1 MSDGRK
7 SPRTATNP
15 GTQPRTPSSPGM
27 PRTPTDPGT
36 LRVMSAARTAPL
48 QKGKQDGALG
58 QRLAGEAS
66 NQALNALS
74 ILKEFA
80 GDFRQR
86 DRFFKY
92 KASIVAGWLALTV
105 ASFAIA
111 CPGSSVQTGDMD
123 ARLVLSDKLD
133 RPSIT
138 IWNESK
144 EAWKD
149 VTLIVNGQYRAA
161 VPSVGAGE
169 FITITPK
176 QLMGTSG
183 AAPADLR
190 FNTLEMRSSDD
201 SANLTEDLL
210 NEWKRLLGP
219 K

>member
-1 MSDGRK
+1 MSEGRK
-7 SPRTATNP
+7 SPSTAAPT
-15 GTQPRTPSSPGM
+15 GSQPRTPTNPGM
-27 PRTPTDPGT
+27 PRTPTSPGM
-36 LRVMSAARTAPL
+36 RVMSAARTAPL
-48 QKGKQDGALG
+48 EKSKQDGPLG
-58 QRLAGEAS
+58 KRLAGEAS

-74 ILKEFA
+74 VLKEFA
-80 GDFRQR
+80 ADFSQR

-92 KASIVAGWLALTV
+92 KASIVAGWLVMTA

-144 EAWKD
+144 EEWKD

-161 VPSVGAGE
+161 VASVGAGE
-169 FITITPK
+169 FMTITPK

-190 FNTLEMRSSDD
+190 FETLEMRSHDD
-201 SANLTEDLL
+201 SANLTEDLR
-210 NEWKRLLGP
+210 NEWKRLLAP
-219 K
+219 KQ